1 MEIFEDA
8 RFSANFFAV
17 ISFDGP
23 AGENY
28 FHAELKVDHLPYSV
42 YTLEEARWLN
52 FN

>member
-17 ISFDGP
+17 ISFDGFCF
-23 AGENY
+23 Y
-28 FHAELKVDHLPYSV
+28 AELKVYHLPYSV